1 MLDYFKTIWPAF
13 NDKNLIRTTYRKKN
27 PELPI
32 KYHISD
38 TQIIELKDGNLA
50 LVGKHIKRTIL
61 EISDDKDQ
69 GFIGEPEDSAPYSTF
84 IILLHNHRVIHLPT
98 KLVLRIYVA
107 LQQL

>member
-1 MLDYFKTIWPAF
+1 MLEKQIATLANFNCTFKIGDETYPMLDYFKKIIWPAF

-50 LVGKHIKRTIL
+50 LDR
-61 EISDDKDQ
+61 
-69 GFIGEPEDSAPYSTF
+69 
-84 IILLHNHRVIHLPT
+84 
-98 KLVLRIYVA
+98 
-107 LQQL
+107 